1 MEPATKHV
9 SLAASSI
16 TNACDMPSS
25 IQHQPIEEQGTGI
38 ELHDQQQKEA
48 LCFAILEHF
57 PTMVFAK
64 DADPRTRMDD
74 QTGFCYVYFNALMDH
89 ASGFNRLD
97 MIGQNALNHFNSVD
111 ARQYFLDDRR
121 VMALSSQDPDAVL
134 HFYEPW
140 QVPSGKHVNHTRKRN
155 LQDAFMLGTFLIV
168 DEVHTGKNGRRCR
181 QALPPL
187 STPPPSPSDSFF
199 SRAFYDLPVPVL
211 VVTSRARHASSSSSS
226 LAPPPSTSTGLMK
239 NRLFCHLFS
248 PEAAHV
254 SNAECL
260 DTLVTSHLLGLNH
273 LAEPGLILEWS
284 NVVLGEREVEDKA
297 SARGAKGGKRG
308 LWHIMQRRLGDA
320 ELGKGGEVVSADGLV
335 LVYVLWPQGDEG
347 QASLAR
353 AKS

>member
-16 TNACDMPSS
+16 TNACDMPLS
-25 IQHQPIEEQGTGI
+25 IQHEPIEEQGTDI

-74 QTGFCYVYFNALMDH
+74 QTGFRYVYFNALMDH

-111 ARQYFLDDRR
+111 ARQYFLDDHR

-134 HFYEPW
+134 DFYEPW

-168 DEVHTGKNGRRCR
+168 DEVHTG
-181 QALPPL
+181 
-187 STPPPSPSDSFF
+187 
-199 SRAFYDLPVPVL
+199 
-211 VVTSRARHASSSSSS
+211 
-226 LAPPPSTSTGLMK
+226 LMK
-239 NRLFCHLFS
+239 NRLFCHFFG

-254 SNAECL
+254 SRAECL

-284 NVVLGEREVEDKA
+284 NVALGEREVEDKA
-297 SARGAKGGKRG
+297 SARGAKGGKGG

-320 ELGKGGEVVSADGLV
+320 ELGKEGVMVSADGLV

-353 AKS
+353 VTS